1 MAPPLIPPSP
11 MAPPLIPPSPII
23 IPSGEDSLEGDGG
36 MLAGLPLLV
45 LWLLVCFGVPGQLTA
60 PPSIPHSPM
69 APPLIPPSLI
79 IIPSGEDSL
88 EGFGGMLAGLLL
100 LICHLLVCS
109 GVWGQSTA
117 PPSILPSP
125 MAPPL
130 IPPSPIVVWS
140 WRDSV
145 EEHGGAFGG
154 LILPGGLV
162 GPLIFG

>member
-23 IPSGEDSLEGDGG
+23 IPSR
-36 MLAGLPLLV
+36 
-45 LWLLVCFGVPGQLTA
+45 
-60 PPSIPHSPM
+60 
-69 APPLIPPSLI
+69 
-79 IIPSGEDSL
+79 EDSL

-140 WRDSV
+140 QRDFV
-145 EEHGGAFGG
+145 EEHGGAFAG

-162 GPLIFG
+162 GPLMFGLLLYHFLRILVREHFSTANLLLVQQKNQF